1 LSHCKCCGR
10 DQNTLKL
17 RPDRIIAG
25 PDGAPG
31 RRGLSSKTTTKK
43 AATHVTIVGR
53 RFSVNAIETTLG
65 AKISAD
71 GRHITWWS
79 HSDRLVE
86 GEGDSVAYDVFAR
99 D

>member
-1 LSHCKCCGR
+1 MEPQVVGASAVR
-10 DQNTLKL
+10 
-17 RPDRIIAG
+17 RP
-25 PDGAPG
+25 
-31 RRGLSSKTTTKK
+31 RRK